1 MLLTTMPETEVEMS
15 EEQTNSSSRVV
26 YAPAASGTDPSSSVI
41 SVVLNEGEEVKWCW
55 THFPDGSSA
64 VTGYEIVK
72 VESKVGV
79 NV

>member
-1 MLLTTMPETEVEMS
+1 MEVEMT
-15 EEQTNSSSRVV
+15 EGQTDHGSRIV
-26 YAPAASGTDPSSSVI
+26 YAPAASGADASASVI

-72 VESKVGV
+72 VESKESV
-79 NV
+79 NS